1 MTTYKAGTSAGSGFA
16 FEEVARDVA
25 TGARAG
31 LLHTPHGTIETP
43 TFMPVGTHGSVKA
56 LSQQDLL
63 DLGAGVI
70 LSNAYHLYLRPGHEL
85 IYRAGGLHEFISWPR
100 PILTDSGGYQVFSLG
115 QLNTVGE
122 QGVHFKSHL
131 DGSSHLFTPELV
143 MEIEHALGADI
154 IMAFDECT
162 AYPSSHDQARE
173 SMELSLRWA
182 DRCLVRHQQ
191 LSEERATRPPQA
203 LFGIVQGGIYEDL
216 RTRCAGQLADMD
228 LPGYAIGGLAVG
240 EPRAAMLD
248 AVAATVPHMPAA
260 RPRYLMGVGLP
271 HDLVDSV
278 AAGIDMF
285 DCVVPTRNARNGT
298 AFTRRGRLRLKNADL
313 AEERTPMD
321 SSCACTACTRYSR
334 AYLRHLFQSNEILG
348 LHLATYHNVF
358 FFLELMREMRAAIVA
373 GTFSAW
379 RAGFLTEYRH

>member
-1 MTTYKAGTSAGSGFA
+1 M
-16 FEEVARDVA
+16 
-25 TGARAG
+25 
-31 LLHTPHGTIETP
+31 
-43 TFMPVGTHGSVKA
+43 
-56 LSQQDLL
+56 
-63 DLGAGVI
+63 
-70 LSNAYHLYLRPGHEL
+70 
-85 IYRAGGLHEFISWPR
+85 
-100 PILTDSGGYQVFSLG
+100 
-115 QLNTVGE
+115 
-122 QGVHFKSHL
+122 
-131 DGSSHLFTPELV
+131 
-143 MEIEHALGADI
+143 
-154 IMAFDECT
+154 
-162 AYPSSHDQARE
+162 
-173 SMELSLRWA
+173 
-182 DRCLVRHQQ
+182 
-191 LSEERATRPPQA
+191 
-203 LFGIVQGGIYEDL
+203 
-216 RTRCAGQLADMD
+216 LA
-228 LPGYAIGGLAVG
+228 
-240 EPRAAMLD
+240 